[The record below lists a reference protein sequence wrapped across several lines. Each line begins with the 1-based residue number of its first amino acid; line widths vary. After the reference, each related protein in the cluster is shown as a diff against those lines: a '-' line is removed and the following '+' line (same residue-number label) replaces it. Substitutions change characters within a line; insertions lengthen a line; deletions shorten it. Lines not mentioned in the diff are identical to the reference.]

1 MELINLGSRLV
12 NYLRPANEPHWKLP
26 QTGINNPV
34 GHSTV
39 SIWNSEE
46 ECHFCPLG
54 AMNSNLD
61 SHIAKTHTSVGS
73 TEILN
78 EELGIPTG
86 WWIPEAN
93 MGFETSLG
101 WEYLFQ
107 RPEVRGFRIWV
118 WACASMPRKI
128 PYGPAS
134 TMSSPKRAEHS
145 AGGGRR
151 GCPRC
156 LARGPHLQEVLAGW
170 SLGNR
175 GMQNFHLKFTAWV
188 GLLRL
193 LTGIPRWVERK
204 AEHKRPTNGFKNRS
218 YALETFISFFFFLK
232 HSFQP
237 SLLFVSF
244 PSYLNQLDWGS
255 WPPAAFSALLTW
267 WTPSSFETLLSCS
280 IDFLPTCLYMP
291 TMAPMLL
298 WIFLSVSQTAD
309 SLGEGRSLI
318 QFVSRTDRIPSTIGR
333 WMHEWVTLET
343 EAPISI
349 EMLKH
354 K

>member
-1 MELINLGSRLV
+1 MWNLAVNSWRIAPQRALPWFKKTMELINLGSRLV

-34 GHSTV
+34 GLSTV

-61 SHIAKTHTSVGS
+61 SHIAKMVPHTSMGS

-93 MGFETSLG
+93 MDFETSLG

-107 RPEVRGFRIWV
+107 RPEVRGFRRWA

-128 PYGPAS
+128 PYWPAS
-134 TMSSPKRAEHS
+134 NMSSPKRAEHS

-151 GCPRC
+151 GHPRC
-156 LARGPHLQEVLAGW
+156 LARGPHLQEVLLAGW
-170 SLGNR
+170 SLRNR

-218 YALETFISFFFFLK
+218 YALETFISFFFWK

-237 SLLFVSF
+237 SLVCFISFLFKSIGLRLLPACCF
-244 PSYLNQLDWGS
+244 CLLCLPSEHLPALRPCFHVALILC
-255 WPPAAFSALLTW
+255 PPAYTPYAYHGTYAFMDISVCQPDCRLLRRRKK
-267 WTPSSFETLLSCS
+267 S
-280 IDFLPTCLYMP
+280 Y
-291 TMAPMLL
+291 
-298 WIFLSVSQTAD
+298 SVCFQNWQS
-309 SLGEGRSLI
+309 
-318 QFVSRTDRIPSTIGR
+318 P
-333 WMHEWVTLET
+333 
-343 EAPISI
+343 
-349 EMLKH
+349 
-354 K
+354 